1 MKNLS
6 LLFAGLVL
14 AFGFSDLALADERP
28 DHFEGEKAASLEEAL
43 VHLASYNAKLE
54 AVLAKDE
61 LGPEDT
67 AEVHQLTYT
76 LENALAKIKSEV
88 EGLEETLEEVHVASE
103 RYEVGTVRSQGRKY
117 LDDAAKLAK

>member
-43 VHLASYNAKLE
+43 SHLASYNAKLE

-103 RYEVGTVRSQGRKY
+103 RYEVETVRSQGRKY